1 MFGVLWLFVM
11 VDYDFLRFLSW
22 IFDGNGLFFILLLSC
37 KCLVFERFVI
47 CMFINVYKDLII
59 LELKLFD
66 MIVLFCIICILF
78 YIWEL
83 MVVLGIMV
91 FDSLIL
97 M

>member
-1 MFGVLWLFVM
+1 
-11 VDYDFLRFLSW
+11 
-22 IFDGNGLFFILLLSC
+22 
-37 KCLVFERFVI
+37 
-47 CMFINVYKDLII
+47 MFINVYKDLII

-97 M
+97 MWRRNRIFELGKEFEVVLDWKLDCGIL